1 MPITTLNSQAIPA
14 DVIQSSDLDY
24 PLTDF
29 SSTGIDDNATSTAI
43 TIDSSENVGIGIS
56 SLVNPLQVGVT
67 SNTASKTSGSAF
79 DGGALR
85 LDGGLGGADSEV
97 AILGGSN
104 DGLSSGIGFARQ
116 DSSTWATQI
125 RFYTHGTGIT
135 TTDELTE
142 RMRLDGSGNL
152 LVGTTNNLTSAELSA
167 GETGIA
173 FRSGNLII
181 ASREAGAG
189 LLVNRKT
196 SDGDLIDFRKDGSV
210 VGSIGTK
217 SSGLYIG
224 TEDSGIFFNHH
235 GGGNLDAIF
244 PYDLSTNSFYNGQM
258 NVGGPTNQFGAGY
271 FNYTTIDNGAVY
283 NNFSGAS
290 GVAFSGT
297 GTSPCNN
304 AGATTDGVHDLGRS
318 TQRWKDIYLSGD
330 VVQGNTSGGFI
341 TFNTGLNGVSQGN
354 TQQTNL
360 FDRATTATAATG
372 TVYVSLEN
380 SGANVLWGYIID
392 FFYSNNTLTATAR
405 ETGNSQGTTTCT
417 VQANGTAISVS
428 VSYLGGLGGNIRF
441 NAGGHASVCNY

>member
-1 MPITTLNSQAIPA
+1 MAITKLNSLAIPDDTIVEA
-14 DVIQSSDLDY
+14 DLSY
-24 PLTDF
+24 PLTNF
-29 SSTGIDDNATSTAI
+29 SSTGIDDNASSTA
-43 TIDSSENVGIGIS
+43 
-56 SLVNPLQVGVT
+56 VT
-67 SNTASKTSGSAF
+67 
-79 DGGALR
+79 
-85 LDGGLGGADSEV
+85 
-97 AILGGSN
+97 
-104 DGLSSGIGFARQ
+104 
-116 DSSTWATQI
+116 
-125 RFYTHGTGIT
+125 
-135 TTDELTE
+135 
-142 RMRLDGSGNL
+142 LDGSGNL
-152 LVGTTNNLTSAELSA
+152 LVGTAQHRPANNNVNGNSIDATFGIESSVTSGGPLTLNRKSTD
-167 GETGIA
+167 GGIA
-173 FRSGNLII
+173 SF
-181 ASREAGAG
+181 
-189 LLVNRKT
+189 K
-196 SDGDLIDFRKDGSV
+196 KDGTTIGV
-210 VGSIGTK
+210 IGTK

-244 PYDLSTNSFYNGQM
+244 PYDVSTNTFYNGQM

-341 TFNTGLNGVSQGN
+341 TFNTGLNSVSGGN

-380 SGANVLWGYIID
+380 SGQNVLWGYIID
-392 FFYSNNTLTATAR
+392 FFYSNNTFTTTAR

-417 VQANGTAISVS
+417 VQTNGTFISVS
-428 VSYLGGLGGNIRF
+428 VAYTGGLGGNIRF
-441 NAGGHASVCNY
+441 SAGGHASVCNY